1 MRVNIEKI
9 FYQFFGGDV
18 PQLEVHVDIGSDRD
32 KPPPADKDEARDVH
46 GRGQNDGHN
55 FDKKIAEK
63 FFTALRRF
71 EVLDDWLGPILQ
83 NFPDRNRCGCS

>member
-55 FDKKIAEK
+55 FDKARH
-63 FFTALRRF
+63 ARPDCLR
-71 EVLDDWLGPILQ
+71 EAKEPSVSKLKYY
-83 NFPDRNRCGCS
+83 CSFYTRLPEE